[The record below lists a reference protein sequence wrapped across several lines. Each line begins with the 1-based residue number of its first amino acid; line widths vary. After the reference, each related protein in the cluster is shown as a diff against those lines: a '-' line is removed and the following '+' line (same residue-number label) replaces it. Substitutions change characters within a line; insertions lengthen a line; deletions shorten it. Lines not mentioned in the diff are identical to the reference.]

1 MSFFRRIAFF
11 GLITIGSISCITGSI
26 DIGKASLNEIYN
38 VNTAIDRED
47 QTRNTTEGLTQI
59 SIGGI
64 LLLLSRFLDGKK
76 EFRFYSTTRVIEWK
90 LGFLNNKDETNIPLK
105 KVIDKL
111 NSHKSDFI
119 YIIEKELGVD
129 YSLAISVNKIS
140 FFSRSDKL
148 FLKLDLEI
156 LKFTSDKNQ
165 EKFICAFLDFL
176 LDLLDKKSD
185 HIEDEMAKKI
195 ADKGNSPD
203 KYVYGDN
210 LIEVISVCIKDEV
223 LGLEDGK
230 KHFGDISSFFKK
242 TKYPYR

>member
-1 MSFFRRIAFF
+1 MSFFRKIAFLS
-11 GLITIGSISCITGSI
+11 LITIGSISCITGGI
-26 DIGKASLNEIYN
+26 DIGKASVNEIYN

-47 QTRNTTEGLTQI
+47 QTRNTSEGLTQI

-64 LLLLSRFLDGKK
+64 LLLLSRFLDAKK
-76 EFRFYSTTRVIEWK
+76 EFRFYSTTRDIECK
-90 LGFLNNKDETNIPLK
+90 LGFLNNKDKANIPLK

-119 YIIEKELGVD
+119 YIIQQELGVD
-129 YSLAISVNKIS
+129 YSRAISVQKFR
-140 FFSRSDKL
+140 FFLWKDKL
-148 FLKLDLEI
+148 YLKLGLEI

-176 LDLLDKKSD
+176 LELLDKKSD
-185 HIEDEMAKKI
+185 HIEEEMAKKI
-195 ADKGNSPD
+195 SDKNNSPD

-230 KHFGDISSFFKK
+230 KHFGDISSFFTK